1 MDYSKKIIQA
11 VEKSGLSQKEFA
23 LKLGMD
29 SANFNRILNK
39 KQPFTLRT
47 AVKFERAGF
56 GSAEEWAFLAIK
68 HLRNERI
75 I

>member
-1 MDYSKKIIQA
+1 MDYSRKILQA
-11 VEKSGLSQKEFA
+11 IELSGLNRKEFA
-23 LKLGMD
+23 LKLGVD

-47 AVKFERAGF
+47 AIKFERAGF
-56 GSAEEWAFLAIK
+56 GNAEEWAILAIK
-68 HLRNERI
+68 ELRNERI